1 VADNRSHTVKTVQ
14 RRVVIGT
21 LTLALI
27 AAVIGIPLIVNGD
40 LRLSVAHRLHLAPGW
55 NAEQVAEGD
64 DGVTL
69 VVLPLKPITDTGRD
83 TYRYKAQ
90 YLATPSG
97 DGMVLTD
104 IDSGRTLVV
113 PLKDFDLISADPEGE
128 HVLFRDEGSDGTE
141 AAVLVDVA
149 ALTASTLPEGQAVPD
164 LPGDWETPV
173 WEKSAGRCDRFSV
186 TGRYLACFNRAEAA
200 SYLAGDW
207 QIDVQVYGD
216 FQKSAEIYRGAGFLP
231 IVGWANDDRALYF
244 QNENGIWRADISDDI
259 FDSD

>member
-1 VADNRSHTVKTVQ
+1 VADNRSHTVRSIQ

-27 AAVIGIPLIVNGD
+27 SAIIGIPLITNGD

-55 NAEQVAEGD
+55 DAGRVAEGD
-64 DGVTL
+64 HGVTL
-69 VVLPLKPITDTGRD
+69 VVLPLKSITDTGRE

-90 YLATPSG
+90 YLAAPST

-104 IDSGRTLVV
+104 IDSGRTLAI
-113 PLKDFDLISADPEGE
+113 PLRGFDLISADPEGA
-128 HVLFRDEGSDGTE
+128 HVLFRGEASDGSE

-149 ALTASTLPEGQAVPD
+149 ALTASTLPEGQSTPD
-164 LPGDWETPV
+164 LPGDWETAV
-173 WEKSAGRCDRFSV
+173 WEKTAGRCDRYSV

-216 FQKSAEIYRGAGFLP
+216 FQKSAEVYRGAGFLP
-231 IVGWANDDRALYF
+231 IVGWANDDSALYF
-244 QNENGIWRADISDDI
+244 QNEKGIWRVAISDDM
-259 FDSD
+259 FPSG